1 MGAKHERQPM
11 FQLGDFIFTE
21 ITSRDDIQHF
31 DKIVAMT
38 FRNEFQRNF
47 GNRKR
52 VDLDRIIQEHTAMDA
67 RYEGAIVRF
76 IVTCG
81 KESVGAV
88 SIFFDHPENGLP
100 IEDINH
106 EIDLTSY
113 RRNGTVA
120 EICRLSILN
129 KYRLK
134 PLVFKVLLRG
144 EIDLASECQI
154 SYILN
159 DAFSFLDID
168 AIMQRLPHR
177 YPFLMVDRVVEADA
191 ERVVVIKNVTVNEA
205 FFQGHFPGHP
215 IMPSVMIT
223 ECMVQ
228 AAAFLDAPNAEF
240 TDNDASPSSDSRRFY
255 CTGVNVRFKSAV
267 IPGDRLTVT
276 LSLVKQLNA
285 MIKTRGRV
293 TTETGVVAEGDL
305 SLAVQ

>member
-1 MGAKHERQPM
+1 M
-11 FQLGDFIFTE
+11 FQLGDFTFTE
-21 ITSRDDIQHF
+21 ISSRDDIQRF
-31 DKIVAMT
+31 NKIVAMT
-38 FRNEFQRNF
+38 FRTEFQRNF

-88 SIFFDHPENGLP
+88 SMFFAHPENGLP

-134 PLVFKVLLRG
+134 PLVFKGLLRCM
-144 EIDLASECQI
+144 IDLASERQA

-159 DAFSFLDID
+159 DVFSFRVSTYDEIGFVPMIEAPRTTPEDSLGFGI
-168 AIMQRLPHR
+168 AMQPPIINLYVTERYFSRLVVRNIARSALNIM
-177 YPFLMVDRVVEADA
+177 
-191 ERVVVIKNVTVNEA
+191 K
-205 FFQGHFPGHP
+205 
-215 IMPSVMIT
+215 
-223 ECMVQ
+223 
-228 AAAFLDAPNAEF
+228 
-240 TDNDASPSSDSRRFY
+240 
-255 CTGVNVRFKSAV
+255 
-267 IPGDRLTVT
+267 RLTIYF
-276 LSLVKQLNA
+276 SPNRSMGA
-285 MIKTRGRV
+285 
-293 TTETGVVAEGDL
+293 ET
-305 SLAVQ
+305 